1 MNYTKK
7 QLINALMAEYEDLC
21 HDEPEDDDMTLEEF
35 QEYLEEMTIDE
46 LIDETDTDED
56 YTLDQFLKNYG

>member
-1 MNYTKK
+1 
-7 QLINALMAEYEDLC
+7 MAEYEDLC